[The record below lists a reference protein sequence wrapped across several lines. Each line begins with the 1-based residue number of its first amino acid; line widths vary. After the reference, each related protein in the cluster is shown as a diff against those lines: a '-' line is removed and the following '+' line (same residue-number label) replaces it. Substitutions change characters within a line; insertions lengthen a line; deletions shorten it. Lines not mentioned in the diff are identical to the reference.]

1 MALHFNVSGIIKK
14 TSQSI
19 KKSCQRCLS
28 SYLFLYCMTVF
39 EVPSVPNHSMT
50 SHLQKSYF
58 NTYGLITN
66 KTIHS
71 TNLILKAW
79 SLSSSLLTLSTILE
93 TQCSEPSTRACLCIA
108 VSLSN
113 LNQNGCLSF
122 CYHLYWKSELQTCD
136 RLSSLR

>member
-19 KKSCQRCLS
+19 KKVAKGASVAMYFFTVWLS
-28 SYLFLYCMTVF
+28 LRSLL
-39 EVPSVPNHSMT
+39 SQIILWLRISK
-50 SHLQKSYF
+50 KSYF

-79 SLSSSLLTLSTILE
+79 SLNSSLLTLSTILE